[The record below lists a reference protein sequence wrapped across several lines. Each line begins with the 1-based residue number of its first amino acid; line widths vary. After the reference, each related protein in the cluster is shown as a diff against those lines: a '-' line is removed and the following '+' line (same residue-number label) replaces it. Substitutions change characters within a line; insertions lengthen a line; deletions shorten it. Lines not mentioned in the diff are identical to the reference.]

1 MPDSEND
8 MIFRPAITE
17 WEAEVVRVIRNSGR
31 QWMTRDTREI
41 SYAMQQVFWREKDP
55 RTCRIWLGRV
65 AETDV
70 AYGLLRLAEGRWW
83 ASLAVLPRYQGQGY
97 GGETYRYLAAA
108 TDQDVYAEILADNT
122 PSIKACL
129 NAGFTIAYA
138 MDKHAVLVHRK

>member
-1 MPDSEND
+1 M
-8 MIFRPAITE
+8 MTMRQATTE
-17 WEAEVVRVIRNSGR
+17 WDAEVVRVIRNSGR

-41 SYAMQQVFWREKDP
+41 TYDQQQAWWARFSTEE
-55 RTCRIWLGRV
+55 TMRIWIASV
-65 AETDV
+65 ATTDV
-70 AYGLLRLAEGRWW
+70 GYGLLRLDARQWW

-97 GGETYRYLAAA
+97 GTDIYRYLAAS

-129 NAGFTIAYA
+129 GAGFTIAYA

>member
-1 MPDSEND
+1 
-8 MIFRPAITE
+8 MIFREATTE
-17 WEAEVVRVIRNSGR
+17 WEAEVIRVIRNTGR

-41 SYAMQQVFWREKDP
+41 GFDQQRLWWAARQP
-55 RTCRIWLGRV
+55 ALTRIWLGRV

-97 GGETYRYLAAA
+97 GCETYRYLAAA

-129 NAGFTIAYA
+129 NAGYHIAYA
-138 MDKHAVLVHRK
+138 MDKHAVLVHTK

>member
-1 MPDSEND
+1 MMD
-8 MIFRPAITE
+8 MRRATTE
-17 WEAEVVRVIRNSGR
+17 WDAEVVRVIRNSGR

-41 SYAMQQVFWREKDP
+41 TYDAQQLWWARFSTEE
-55 RTCRIWLGRV
+55 TMRIWIASV
-65 AETDV
+65 ATTDIG
-70 AYGLLRLAEGRWW
+70 YGLLRFEARQWW

-97 GGETYRYLAAA
+97 GTDIYRYLAAS

-129 NAGFTIAYA
+129 GAGYTIAYA

>member
-1 MPDSEND
+1 M
-8 MIFRPAITE
+8 MIFRIATNE
-17 WEAEVVRVIRNSGR
+17 WDAEVVRIIRNTGR

-41 SYAMQQVFWREKDP
+41 GYEAQRAWWARRATDEAM
-55 RTCRIWLGRV
+55 RIWIGRV

-70 AYGLLRLAEGRWW
+70 AYGLLRLDGGRWW

-97 GGETYRYLAAA
+97 GCEAYRYLAAA

-129 NAGFTIAYA
+129 NAGYQIVSA
-138 MDKHAVLVHRK
+138 MDRHAVLVHKK

>member
-1 MPDSEND
+1 ML
-8 MIFRPAITE
+8 FREATTE
-17 WEAEVVRVIRNSGR
+17 WEAEVIRVIRNTGR

-41 SYAMQQVFWREKDP
+41 TYDQQRVWWQARNAE
-55 RTCRIWLGRV
+55 TCRIWLGRV

-83 ASLAVLPRYQGQGY
+83 ASLAVLPRYQGNGY
-97 GGETYRYLAAA
+97 GTEIYRYLAAA
-108 TDQDVYAEILADNT
+108 TEHDVYAEILADNT

-138 MDKHAVLVHRK
+138 MDKHAVLVHKK

>member
-1 MPDSEND
+1 
-8 MIFRPAITE
+8 MIFRLATTE
-17 WEAEVVRVIRNSGR
+17 WDAEVVRVIRNTGR

-41 SYAMQQVFWREKDP
+41 TYDQQRTWWPK
-55 RTCRIWLGRV
+55 RTCQIWIGRV

-70 AYGLLRLAEGRWW
+70 AYGLLKFSSGDTW

-97 GGETYRYLAAA
+97 GCEMYRYLAAA

-129 NAGFTIAYA
+129 NAGFQVAYA
-138 MDKHAVLVHRK
+138 MDKHAVLVHKK